1 MKRWLFSSVVAC
13 GASIATLLT
22 AGVSAQVGAQQQ
34 LYVYPA
40 HGQTYE
46 QQQQDQYQ
54 CYEFAKGQT
63 GFDPMAPPPPTSPPP
78 PQHKAGFFGGAL
90 LGSLVGVTI
99 GAIAHDPGEGA
110 AIGAAGGGL
119 FGGMRSQQSR
129 DQQEQWQQ
137 QQAATLANDRSNYNR
152 AYTACLE
159 GRGYTVD

>member
-1 MKRWLFSSVVAC
+1 MRQWKVSSAVA
-13 GASIATLLT
+13 ATFATLLVT
-22 AGVSAQVGAQQQ
+22 MSARADTPQSPQ

-40 HGQTYE
+40 HGQSYE
-46 QQQQDQYQ
+46 QQQQDQFQ
-54 CYEFAKGQT
+54 CYQFGKEQT
-63 GFDPMAPPPPTSPPP
+63 GFDPMAPPPATTPPP

-90 LGSLVGVTI
+90 IGSLVGVTI

-110 AIGAAGGGL
+110 AIGAGAGGL

-129 DQQEQWQQ
+129 DQQQQWQQ
-137 QQAATLANDRSNYNR
+137 QQAQILANDRSNYNR

>member
-1 MKRWLFSSVVAC
+1 MVRSSAARFALIVVTVGLAPMH
-13 GASIATLLT
+13 GFADASN
-22 AGVSAQVGAQQQ
+22 QQ

-54 CYEFAKGQT
+54 CYQFAKEQT
-63 GFDPMAPPPPTSPPP
+63 GFDPMAPPPPTTPPP
-78 PQHKAGFFGGAL
+78 QQHKAGFFGGAL
-90 LGSLVGVTI
+90 FGALVGVTV

-119 FGGMRSQQSR
+119 FGGMRSEQSR
-129 DQQEQWQQ
+129 NQQQQWQQ
-137 QQAATLANDRSNYNR
+137 QQAAILTNDRSNYNR